1 MAMEKM
7 YFNRAQL
14 ESMVVGAREEYIIGG
29 RGLGKSEGFDARVL
43 LRNLF
48 AMPGGTGA
56 LLAPS
61 YSKLKTQ
68 SFPAMARA
76 LRRWGYLEGTHY
88 YVGKCPPKE
97 AHFRKPLIVPKDYKN
112 ALQFFNGSLL
122 HFVSFDRPMS
132 TNSMSLDWLMGPE
145 AKFLNYD
152 KITQEVLPAL
162 RGNRTLFG
170 TCPWHGGQFFSTD
183 MPTTSQGS
191 WILGKRKLVDER
203 LILLIKLTYLAWQ
216 KAKANPTCDA
226 QAEARTLYSKLQKLR
241 AKAVFVG
248 MYSSLE
254 NLEVLGEDWF
264 HDQARNLPP
273 AVFRASILNE
283 PPTQARNAY
292 YSELSD
298 SKHIY
303 EPIGSAVGELAGYQ
317 ENGQQADCRWDGDL
331 LTGGPLLVAFDY
343 NAAINTCVVGQ
354 MDLQGPKP
362 LLRVVNSL
370 FLKQPL
376 GLKDLV
382 MLLSN
387 YYRYHSSRTI
397 YYYYDHT
404 AVARSAVTQYSFA
417 DVVVR
422 TLREQGWE
430 AIGVYIGKAPRHA
443 EKYNYIAQAL
453 RGEGG
458 PFLLPRFNAD
468 NCRTL
473 LEAMRRTEVRLGP
486 EGFMKDKSLEKLA
499 DSEEYPD
506 EFKTHI
512 TDAFDTLLLG
522 ASASRQGADGGGAA
536 VFL

>member
-1 MAMEKM
+1 MAEKM

-43 LRNLF
+43 LRNAM
-48 AMPGGTGA
+48 AMPGSTGA

-61 YSKLKTQ
+61 YRKLKAQ
-68 SFPAMARA
+68 SFPAIARA
-76 LRRWGYLEGTHY
+76 LARWGYREGVHY
-88 YVGKCPPKE
+88 YVGHCPPK
-97 AHFRKPLIVPKDYKN
+97 AARFKPPLVPPKDYKN

-132 TNSMSLDWLMGPE
+132 TNSMSLDYVMGPE

-170 TCPWHGGQFFSTD
+170 ACPWHGGQYFSTD
-183 MPTTSQGS
+183 MPTSAEGR
-191 WILGKRKLVDER
+191 WILGKQQLVDPHR
-203 LILLIKLTYLAWQ
+203 ILLIKLTYLAWQ
-216 KAKANPTCDA
+216 
-226 QAEARTLYSKLQKLR
+226 QARGCPSYGGQQQARTLYARLQRLR
-241 AKAVFVG
+241 AGAVFVG

-254 NLEVLGEDWF
+254 NLEVLGADWF

-283 PPTQARNAY
+283 PPSRARHAY
-292 YSELSD
+292 YGALQEA
-298 SKHIY
+298 KHVY
-303 EPIGSAVGELAGYQ
+303 YPPGTAAGELADYRAQGVQ
-317 ENGQQADCRWDGDL
+317 PDCRFDGDL
-331 LTGGPLLVAFDY
+331 IPGEPLRVAFDY

-354 MDLQGPKP
+354 LDARGPQP
-362 LLRVVNSL
+362 FLRVLASF
-370 FLKQPL
+370 FLKQPQ
-376 GLKDLV
+376 GLQDLAGLV
-382 MLLSN
+382 GT
-387 YYRYHSSRTI
+387 YYRYHDCRTL

-417 DVVVR
+417 DVVID
-422 TLREQGWE
+422 TLRRQGWE
-430 AIGVYIGKAPRHA
+430 ALGVYIGKAPRHA
-443 EKYNYIAQAL
+443 EKYNYLSQAL
-453 RGEGG
+453 RGDGVA
-458 PFLLPRFNAD
+458 FLMPRFNGE
-468 NCRTL
+468 NCHVL

-486 EGFMKDKSLEKLA
+486 EGFMKDKRLEKLP
-499 DSEEYPD
+499 DSAECPD
-506 EFKTHI
+506 KFKPHI

-522 ASASRQGADGGGAA
+522 ASLARRPAAGAAAA